1 MKMQNKNT
9 KQHAQILLSQI
20 PQRKKNV
27 MHGIR
32 DENKLWRSI
41 NDSKK
46 NISDGLPHLEKE
58 FIGEYCRS
66 RYPLPKPSKRCKDHM
81 RDGE

>member
-1 MKMQNKNT
+1 MELEMK
-9 KQHAQILLSQI
+9 
-20 PQRKKNV
+20 
-27 MHGIR
+27 
-32 DENKLWRSI
+32 I
-41 NDSKK
+41 NCGGQLMTQKK

>member
-20 PQRKKNV
+20 PQKKKNV

-46 NISDGLPHLEKE
+46 KYIRWAPALRKGIYWLIL
-58 FIGEYCRS
+58 
-66 RYPLPKPSKRCKDHM
+66 
-81 RDGE
+81 